1 MIQPT
6 PKGVRG
12 KTIIK
17 DGKEYFI
24 LNNIRIKITE
34 HFPATGKQMDD
45 LIAELITNKIKE
57 KVR

>member
-1 MIQPT
+1 MNQPT
-6 PKGVRG
+6 PEGVRG

-24 LNNIRIKITE
+24 LNDIRIKITE
-34 HFPATGKQMDD
+34 HFPATGKQMDE